1 MSKSDSVFV
10 VMSSD
15 KYDPPL
21 RAAFHTLDEAK
32 DYVLSN
38 ILLEVLND
46 FDPYVDEVQQQI
58 VEMAGDEQVN
68 TFEPSCE
75 GYDYG
80 VGKVTNVNK
89 LLGTL
94 DLRCVTFG

>member
-1 MSKSDSVFV
+1 MSKSSSVFV
-10 VMSSD
+10 VTSGYYPSFQ
-15 KYDPPL
+15 
-21 RAAFHTLDEAK
+21 AAFQTLDEAK

-46 FDPYVDEVQQQI
+46 YDPYVYELQLQI
-58 VEMAGDEQVN
+58 VEMVGDEQVN

-75 GYDYG
+75 GYDFG

-89 LLGTL
+89 LLQTL
-94 DLRCVTFG
+94 DLRCVTVG